1 MVSTPPRTLIQQM
14 NMHLGRWMLKTTDVQ
29 VRIDAL
35 PKENDQSEFV
45 EVNSE
50 PDEKTDSEKS
60 GMENSET

>member
-14 NMHLGRWMLKTTDVQ
+14 NMYLGRWILKTTEVQ

-35 PKENDQSEFV
+35 PKENDQSEQV

-50 PDEKTDSEKS
+50 NGEKTDSEQS
-60 GMENSET
+60 EMENSET